1 MNKKKI
7 GLIIEISIFILVLG
21 TITFLYYFTD
31 NKNDIEETSE
41 VNILKI
47 TDENFQEEVLNSKV
61 PVILEFSSNMCPPCL
76 TMVPT
81 LISIAK
87 NNEKVKVAT
96 INTSDDNTKKTSE
109 EYNINAT
116 PTIMVFKDGAII
128 ETFIGATSEEK
139 IMSVI
144 KLED

>member
-21 TITFLYYFTD
+21 TITFLYYFTN

-81 LISIAK
+81 LI
-87 NNEKVKVAT
+87 
-96 INTSDDNTKKTSE
+96 NTSDDNTKKTSE